1 MLFNSVVY
9 WLFLPLVWLSY
20 FLLPIKQRWI
30 WLLLVSYFFY
40 GFWKVEFAGLML
52 LTSVIDWWCGMRVE
66 QDGVAGWRKF
76 WLWFSI
82 GSNLTMLF
90 MFKYL
95 DFALGDSAM
104 VRWMSD
110 HNATAWIVELGKY
123 TIPAGIS
130 FYTFQSISYVV
141 DVYRGQEKAEH
152 NLPKFMLYVSFFP
165 QLVAGPIE
173 RFGKLHSQLFSDYM
187 PRWEDLRNGARLL
200 IYGLFLKV
208 AVADNLATVVDV
220 FYADHVAF
228 TQAEAWL
235 ATFYFTFQV
244 YTDFFGYSLLAQ
256 GSALMFGIHLM
267 DNFNKPFIAKSIP
280 EFWQRWHISLS
291 TWFRDYIFIPV
302 GGNKRG
308 PWVLALAAMLVF
320 FTSGL
325 WHGANGT
332 MIAFGVA
339 QGFLY
344 LFDRFVFK
352 KLEFV
357 GGHFH
362 DHEGRLP
369 LRRRLWDGFRTVKTG
384 FFFMMTL
391 VWFRS
396 ATMDQASEVFGMLWM
411 PGYIGCRLDG
421 LEGIAAPTLAHGLQ
435 IPLFLC
441 IFLLLDLWVMKDR
454 ADVWLG
460 KFATP
465 LRWMMYAAMAVSVW
479 VWGGAI
485 NHPFVY
491 FQF

>member
-1 MLFNSVVY
+1 MLFNSVIY
-9 WLFLPLVWLSY
+9 WFFLPVVWLTY
-20 FLLPIKQRWI
+20 FILPSKHRWI
-30 WLLLVSYFFY
+30 WLLLASYYFY
-40 GFWKVEFAGLML
+40 GFWKIEFAGLMMI
-52 LTSVIDWWCGMRVE
+52 TSIIDWWCGMRIE
-66 QDGVAGWRKF
+66 KNESAGLKKF
-76 WLWFSI
+76 LLWFSI
-82 GSNLTMLF
+82 LSNVAMLF

-95 DFALGDSAM
+95 DFAMGKSSMAE
-104 VRWMSD
+104 WMAN
-110 HNATAWIVELGKY
+110 HNATAWIIELGKY

-141 DVYRGQEKAEH
+141 DVYRGQEKAEQ

-173 RFGKLHSQLFSDYM
+173 RFGRLHSQLFRPYS

-208 AVADNLATVVDV
+208 AVADNLASVVDV
-220 FYADHVAF
+220 FYANHLVF
-228 TQAEAWL
+228 MRSEAWL

-244 YTDFFGYSLLAQ
+244 YIDFFGYSLLAQ
-256 GSALMFGIHLM
+256 GSALLFGIHLM

-291 TWFRDYIFIPV
+291 TWFRDYIFIPI
-302 GGNKRG
+302 GGNKKG
-308 PWVLALAAMLVF
+308 PWVLAMAVMFVF

-332 MIAFGVA
+332 MIVFGLA
-339 QGFLY
+339 QGLLY

-352 KLEFV
+352 KLDFL
-357 GGHFH
+357 GGQLH
-362 DHEGRLP
+362 DPQGNLP
-369 LRRRLWDGFRTVKTG
+369 LRRRFWDGFRTVKTG

-391 VWFRS
+391 VYFRS
-396 ATMDQASEVFGMLWM
+396 ASLDQASQVFGMLWI
-411 PGYIGCRLDG
+411 PGYVNCHLDG
-421 LEGIAAPTLAHGLQ
+421 LEGILAPTLAHGLQ

-441 IFLLLDLWVMKDR
+441 IFLILDIWLMKDR
-454 ADVWLG
+454 VDVWLG
-460 KFATP
+460 KFALP
-465 LRWMMYAAMAVSVW
+465 LRWIMYVGMAVSIW
-479 VWGGAI
+479 IWGGAI

>member
-1 MLFNSVVY
+1 V
-9 WLFLPLVWLSY
+9 
-20 FLLPIKQRWI
+20 
-30 WLLLVSYFFY
+30 
-40 GFWKVEFAGLML
+40 
-52 LTSVIDWWCGMRVE
+52 
-66 QDGVAGWRKF
+66 
-76 WLWFSI
+76 
-82 GSNLTMLF
+82 
-90 MFKYL
+90 
-95 DFALGDSAM
+95 
-104 VRWMSD
+104 
-110 HNATAWIVELGKY
+110 
-123 TIPAGIS
+123 
-130 FYTFQSISYVV
+130 
-141 DVYRGQEKAEH
+141 
-152 NLPKFMLYVSFFP
+152 
-165 QLVAGPIE
+165 
-173 RFGKLHSQLFSDYM
+173 
-187 PRWEDLRNGARLL
+187 RNGLRLV

-208 AVADNLATVVDV
+208 AVADNLASVVDT
-220 FYADHVAF
+220 FYSDHTAY

-256 GSALMFGIHLM
+256 GSALLFGIHLM

-308 PWVLALAAMLVF
+308 PWVLAMAAMLVF

-339 QGFLY
+339 QGLLY

-362 DHEGRLP
+362 DHQGRLP

-411 PGYIGCRLDG
+411 PGYINCRLDG
-421 LEGIAAPTLAHGLQ
+421 LVGIAAPTLAHGLQ

-460 KFATP
+460 KFP
-465 LRWMMYAAMAVSVW
+465 MVIRWAMYVSMAVSIW
-479 VWGGAI
+479 IWGGAV